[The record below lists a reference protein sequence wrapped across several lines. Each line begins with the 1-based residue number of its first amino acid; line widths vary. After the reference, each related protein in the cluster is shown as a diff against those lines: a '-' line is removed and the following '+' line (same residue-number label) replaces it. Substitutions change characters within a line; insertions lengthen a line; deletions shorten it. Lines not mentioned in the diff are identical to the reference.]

1 MVTAMNLM
9 DALIKNKYSSANE
22 SVVSAADL
30 HEEERKAYL
39 NFVETRSDYDKDE
52 QKHAKERCL
61 DSKLAILRN
70 KIAKGIDADLAT
82 KFEEVKLQNH

>member
-1 MVTAMNLM
+1 MNLWCLLQIFM
-9 DALIKNKYSSANE
+9 
-22 SVVSAADL
+22 
-30 HEEERKAYL
+30 RKK
-39 NFVETRSDYDKDE
+39 EK

-82 KFEEVKLQNH
+82 KFEEVKLAKPLKKIEKFISDKLFGKVNE

>member
-1 MVTAMNLM
+1 M
-9 DALIKNKYSSANE
+9 
-22 SVVSAADL
+22 VSAADL
-30 HEEERKAYL
+30 HEEERRAYL

-82 KFEEVKLQNH
+82 KFEEVKLVKPLKKIEKFISDKLFGKVNE